1 MIYLNDKHFYLEQ
14 LFKVSDKIYAE
25 SITQGLLRGKN
36 GHMSP
41 QEVFNQMGK
50 DFRIHSPPDK
60 LKFVIVHAI

>member
-41 QEVFNQMGK
+41 QEVFRPCPR
-50 DFRIHSPPDK
+50 FS
-60 LKFVIVHAI
+60 